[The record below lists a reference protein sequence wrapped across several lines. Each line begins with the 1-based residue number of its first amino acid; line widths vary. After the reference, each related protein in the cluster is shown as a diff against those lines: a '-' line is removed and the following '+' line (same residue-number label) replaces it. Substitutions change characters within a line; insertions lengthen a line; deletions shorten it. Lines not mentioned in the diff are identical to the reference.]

1 MRRGAGYILRL
12 RPWSVS
18 AFAMALL
25 AVVLAAFL
33 QGVLASS
40 LGSTLHFVGFYPAI
54 LVVSLFAGIPAG
66 VFAATLTIP
75 IVWWA
80 FMPPYFEFNPLTVA
94 DYNGFSL
101 FLLSSALA
109 IWLSKLYREG
119 LVIFAELNPGADVQ
133 SRARKI

>member
-1 MRRGAGYILRL
+1 MRKGADYILRL

-18 AFAMALL
+18 AFAVALL

-40 LGSTLHFVGFYPAI
+40 LGSTLHFGTFYPAI
-54 LVVSLFAGIPAG
+54 LLASLFAGIPAG
-66 VFAATLTIP
+66 AFAVTLTIP

-80 FMPPYFEFNPLTVA
+80 FMPPHFEFNPLTVA
-94 DYNGFSL
+94 DYNSFFL

-109 IWLSKLYREG
+109 IWLSKLYREA
-119 LVIFAELNPGADVQ
+119 LVILRN
-133 SRARKI
+133 